1 MNPSTYS
8 DDDLREKLAYY
19 ERQIVDRNRRY
30 GGNNSTRSDRAMI
43 DEAYISAYPWQQE
56 AKARGITSSRLYDAL
71 MKMTDVSLQTL
82 MKAIPKAMLADP
94 TQITAL
100 QRVCLRR
107 GLMDE

>member
-30 GGNNSTRSDRAMI
+30 GGNPTRSDRAMI
-43 DEAYISAYPWQQE
+43 DEAYISAYLWQQE

-71 MKMTDVSLQTL
+71 MGMTDASLQTL

-94 TQITAL
+94 TQIAAL